1 MRIIPTILLYFLT
14 ISLAHSA
21 MNPLVGCLGREEL
34 RLHKSKRTGP
44 VYKLNQLFLNDL
56 VSAGDITLKKEYYS
70 KVCVTPVFTPSVDL
84 MREVLLDG
92 EKIFKLSN
100 RVTNASIRNFQ
111 LSTIQEIKRRIPH
124 IFFSYLS
131 DLQSRTATPDC
142 LTRYIP
148 DLKYFQNRFKYLE
161 SEIGTNRL
169 INEKGRIKNIFNA
182 LKGYQSIRK
191 KCQQD
196 KIIRDRKVKK
206 S

>member
-14 ISLAHSA
+14 ITLAHSA

-44 VYKLNQLFLNDL
+44 VYKLNQIFLNDL
-56 VSAGDITLKKEYYS
+56 VGAGDITLKKEYYL
-70 KVCVTPVFTPSVDL
+70 KVCVSPVFTPSVDL

-92 EKIFKLSN
+92 EKVFILSN

-142 LTRYIP
+142 LTKYIP
-148 DLKYFQNRFKYLE
+148 DLRYFQNRFKYLE
-161 SEIGTNRL
+161 NELGTTQL
-169 INEKGRIKNIFNA
+169 INEKRRIKNIFNS
-182 LKGYQSIRK
+182 LKEFQNIRK
-191 KCQQD
+191 KCQED
-196 KIIRDRKVKK
+196 KKQRDKK
-206 S
+206 ANKS